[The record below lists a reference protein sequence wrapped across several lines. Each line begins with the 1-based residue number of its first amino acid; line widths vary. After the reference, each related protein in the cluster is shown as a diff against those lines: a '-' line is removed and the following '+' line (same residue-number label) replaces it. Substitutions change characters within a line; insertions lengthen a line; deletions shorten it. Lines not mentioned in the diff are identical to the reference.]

1 MVRIFCTFVTVCMV
15 LVDSVFVITPL
26 NGGNERVS
34 KMFVGG

>member
-26 NGGNERVS
+26 NAGNERVS